1 MLAIVCLFVVSI
13 VDMLAFYDLYPAYMC
28 APNRNEHMLI
38 GLIRERKNPPDTRV
52 ALSPK
57 QCVAIMERYPNLRIV
72 VESSPN
78 RCYTDAE
85 YSAQGIPIVS
95 DMSACDVLLGIK
107 EVPID
112 ALIEGKTYFFFSHT
126 KKKQPYNQAL
136 MQAFIQKRIRMI
148 DYECL
153 THTDGQRVL
162 GFGFFAGVVG
172 AHNAVLTYG
181 KKYGLFD
188 LPKANAINA
197 YADLLSFY
205 EHLTLPNIKI
215 AVTGS
220 GKVASGVLEIM
231 SHLDIQ
237 SIEPSD
243 FIAHQYDYPV
253 YTHLK
258 GGALYQ
264 NKLTKQYNREE
275 FHQHPDQ
282 YESLFPQYMAHAD
295 MLINGIYWDKKI
307 PRLFEKEAIQSADY
321 RMNVIADI
329 TCDPFGSVPINVA
342 ASTIADPVYGIDKT
356 TFATVAPF
364 QPTNDIVDIMAVDNL
379 PNELPRDASKYF
391 GAHFE
396 KYVLAPL
403 LSGYD
408 NDLIYRATICAE
420 GRLTP
425 KYEYMADYAYAP

>member
-1 MLAIVCLFVVSI
+1 
-13 VDMLAFYDLYPAYMC
+13 
-28 APNRNEHMLI
+28 MLI

-57 QCVAIMERYPNLRIV
+57 QCVAVMERFPNIRIV
-72 VESSPN
+72 IESSPD
-78 RCYTDAE
+78 RCYSDDEYRSQGLAVVTDMR
-85 YSAQGIPIVS
+85 
-95 DMSACDVLLGIK
+95 DCDVLLGIK

-112 ALIEGKTYFFFSHT
+112 MLLEGKTYFFFSHT
-126 KKKQPYNQAL
+126 KKMQPYNQGL
-136 MQAFIQKRIRMI
+136 MRAFIQKRIRMI

-153 THTDGQRVL
+153 THVDGQRVL

-172 AHNAVLTYG
+172 AHNALLTYG
-181 KKYGLFD
+181 KKYGQFSF
-188 LPKANAINA
+188 PKANVINS
-197 YADLLSFY
+197 YPELLSFY
-205 EHLTLPNIKI
+205 EQLTLPKLKI

-220 GKVASGVLEIM
+220 GKVASGVIEIM

-237 SIEPSD
+237 SIEPAD
-243 FIAHQYDYPV
+243 FIANEYDYPV

-264 NKLTKQYNREE
+264 NKQTKEYHRED

-282 YESLFPQYMAHAD
+282 YESLFPQYKAHAD
-295 MLINGIYWDKKI
+295 ILINGIYWDKKI
-307 PRLFEKEAIQSADY
+307 PSLFEKEAIQSKDY

-329 TCDPFGSVPINVA
+329 TCDPYGSVPINVA
-342 ASTIADPVYGIDKT
+342 ASTIAEPVYGIDKK
-356 TFATVAPF
+356 TFATVPPF
-364 QPTNDIVDIMAVDNL
+364 QANNDIVDIMAVDNL

-403 LSGYD
+403 LEGYQH
-408 NDLIYRATICAE
+408 DLIYRATLCAE
-420 GRLTP
+420 GKLMP
-425 KYEYMADYAYAP
+425 NYEYMSNYAYEK

>member
-1 MLAIVCLFVVSI
+1 MRTDIVLFRLRVAH
-13 VDMLAFYDLYPAYMC
+13 MLAFYDLYFALIC
-28 APNRNEHMLI
+28 IPNRNEHMLI

-57 QCVAIMERYPNLRIV
+57 QCVAIMERFPNVRII
-72 VESSPN
+72 VETSPN
-78 RCYTDAE
+78 RCYTDDE
-85 YSAQGIPIVS
+85 YRNQGIAVVTDI
-95 DMSACDVLLGIK
+95 SACDVLLGIK

-126 KKKQPYNQAL
+126 KKMQPYNQGL
-136 MQAFIQKRIRMI
+136 MRAFIQKKIRMI

-153 THTDGQRVL
+153 THIDGQRVL

-172 AHNAVLTYG
+172 AHNAMLTYG
-181 KKYGLFD
+181 KKYGLYQ
-188 LPKANAINA
+188 LPKANEINS
-197 YADLLSFY
+197 YPELLSFY
-205 EHLTLPNIKI
+205 DHLTLPNIKI

-237 SIEPSD
+237 SIEPVD
-243 FIAHQYDYPV
+243 FIDNQYDYPV

-264 NKLTKQYNREE
+264 NKLTKQYNRED

-329 TCDPFGSVPINVA
+329 TCDPFGSVPINLA
-342 ASTIADPVYGIDKT
+342 ASTIADPVYGIDKK
-356 TFATVAPF
+356 TFKTVAPF
-364 QPTNDIVDIMAVDNL
+364 QATDEVIDVMAVDNL

-396 KYVLAPL
+396 KYVLAAL
-403 LSGYD
+403 LEGYE

-420 GRLTP
+420 GKLTP
-425 KYEYMADYAYAP
+425 KYAYMASYAYE